1 MMMKLSF
8 RPLALVAAGLLL
20 AGAAVAEP
28 KRPECI
34 APASPGGGFDLTCK
48 LAQSALVEA
57 KLLSKPMRVTYMP
70 GGVGAVAYNAVVA
83 QRPGDAGTITAFS
96 SGSLLNLA
104 QGKFGRFDENA
115 VKWLAAIG
123 TSYGAIAVRTDSPYK
138 NLDDLVKAL
147 KADPSKVVIGSGGTV
162 GSQDWMQTA
171 LIAKAAGI
179 NPRDLRYVALEG
191 GGEIATALLGGHIQV
206 GSTDI
211 SDSMPHILSG
221 DMRLL
226 AVFSEERLPEAAMAN
241 IPTAKEQG
249 YDIVWPVVRGFY
261 LGPKVSD
268 EDYAWWKNA
277 FDQLLA
283 SEDFAKLRDQRELF
297 PFAMTG
303 EELDGSVTLLF
314 HNYKQVPSYLA
325 VSLYPS
331 PPAAGPRP
339 RHEDSPMTRSNLYQ
353 RLFAGLWLL
362 ACVGLAVAGWRYQA
376 PFSYEPV
383 GPRAY
388 PLLCLALMGAGL
400 AWLIVRPTP
409 IRHAEDEQPLSGAVL
424 LKVLA
429 CIALLLV
436 FAGLFEALGFILSA
450 ALVGS
455 CMAILYGARPLPAVI
470 TASLLG
476 IGLYWL
482 FDRALDVPLPLGV
495 LDFLPL

>member
-1 MMMKLSF
+1 MKS
-8 RPLALVAAGLLL
+8 PLRQIAATAACMLVASQLFA
-20 AGAAVAEP
+20 AEP

-48 LAQSALVEA
+48 LVQSALINE
-57 KLLSKPMRVTYMP
+57 KILTSPMRVTYMP

-83 QRPGDAGTITAFS
+83 QRPADAGTLVAWS

-115 VKWLAAIG
+115 VRWLAAVG
-123 TSYGAIAVRTDSPYK
+123 TSYGAIAVKSDSPYK

-171 LIAKAAGI
+171 LIAKAADI
-179 NPRDLRYVALEG
+179 NPRALRYVALEG
-191 GGEIATALLGGHIQV
+191 GGEIAALLGGHIQA

-226 AVFSEERLPEAAMAN
+226 AVFAEKRIDEPEMKD

-268 EDYAWWKNA
+268 EDYNWWKA
-277 FDQLLA
+277 SFDKILA

-303 EELDGSVTLLF
+303 AELDTYVK
-314 HNYKQVPSYLA
+314 KQVADYK
-325 VSLYPS
+325 
-331 PPAAGPRP
+331 
-339 RHEDSPMTRSNLYQ
+339 
-353 RLFAGLWLL
+353 LL
-362 ACVGLAVAGWRYQA
+362 AKEFGLIQ
-376 PFSYEPV
+376 
-383 GPRAY
+383 
-388 PLLCLALMGAGL
+388 
-400 AWLIVRPTP
+400 
-409 IRHAEDEQPLSGAVL
+409 
-424 LKVLA
+424 
-429 CIALLLV
+429 
-436 FAGLFEALGFILSA
+436 
-450 ALVGS
+450 
-455 CMAILYGARPLPAVI
+455 
-470 TASLLG
+470 
-476 IGLYWL
+476 
-482 FDRALDVPLPLGV
+482 
-495 LDFLPL
+495 